1 MVDSA
6 RMATAS
12 PLKIGIL
19 YDAWHE
25 GPEEDRVAP
34 SKSAGKGPRRKRAKP
49 DREEIF
55 EVLAKRGHRPEYH
68 CLDGRTRSLKA
79 LAGADFDLIFNLT
92 ESYAGDDTKDI
103 NIAAYLDLLG
113 LPYTGSGP
121 SGLHLAQD
129 KSVAK
134 RLFQFHGIRTPHFAT
149 VYRGRLQWSDDL
161 HFPVIVKPKR
171 EDGSIGIEF
180 NAVVGSIKEL
190 MERIDALHADLDS
203 PVLIEEYI
211 EGRELYVGVLGND
224 PPQALPIVELDLSD
238 LPEGTPKIA
247 GTEVKWERGTAAYR
261 KTKLRLPDD
270 IPEELVAEIQDTAV
284 RACRALE
291 VRDYARVDLRL
302 KPDGTWYTLE
312 VNPNPWLHSSAEF
325 SLAAKQSGRDHA
337 GLIEEI
343 ALMALA
349 RHRRRARRSH

>member
-1 MVDSA
+1 MAAVD
-6 RMATAS
+6 

-34 SKSAGKGPRRKRAKP
+34 SEDAGSGPDAKRART

-55 EVLAKRGHRPEYH
+55 DLLAGLGHKPQYL
-68 CLDGRTRSLKA
+68 CLDGKPGSLHA
-79 LAGADFDLIFNLT
+79 LAGVDVDLIFNLT
-92 ESYAGDDTKDI
+92 ESYGGDDTKDI

-134 RLFQFHGIRTPHFAT
+134 RLFQFHGIRTPDFAT

-180 NAVVGSIKEL
+180 NAVVGSIKEM
-190 MERIDALHADLDS
+190 MERIDSLHADLDS

-211 EGRELYVGVLGND
+211 AGRELYVAILGND
-224 PPQALPIVELDLSD
+224 PPEALRVVELDLSK
-238 LPEGTPKIA
+238 LPPGKPRIA
-247 GTEVKWERGTAAYR
+247 GTEVKWERGTEAYQRTMLRIPKDLPEKTLAQIEETAVAAYR
-261 KTKLRLPDD
+261 
-270 IPEELVAEIQDTAV
+270 
-284 RACRALE
+284 ALE
-291 VRDYARVDLRL
+291 IRDYGRVDLRL
-302 KPDGTWYTLE
+302 TEDGTIYALE
-312 VNPNPWLHSSAEF
+312 VNPNPWLHSTAEF
-325 SLAAKQSGRDHA
+325 AMAAKESGRDLA
-337 GLIEEI
+337 ELIEEI
-343 ALMALA
+343 VDLA
-349 RHRRRARRSH
+349 ITRYRGKTLSVHS